1 MGQTS
6 CHRWK
11 KESENVRKRNGE
23 SAGRGGRERERNARN
38 KEKRLQRARQRGRGI
53 QCQQNYLLMPTVSNQ
68 MQ

>member
-23 SAGRGGRERERNARN
+23 SAGRGGREREKCPQQREKAAESKTERKRNTMST
-38 KEKRLQRARQRGRGI
+38 K
-53 QCQQNYLLMPTVSNQ
+53 LLTYAYGF
-68 MQ
+68 